1 MHHATPSQPT
11 APATHRLQG
20 WRRVVVVW
28 AVWAVALA
36 AMGGVFALYV
46 QPDFMVLMANQ
57 VWACF

>member
-1 MHHATPSQPT
+1 MQPLPRPRY
-11 APATHRLQG
+11 APAAHSALTG
-20 WRRVVVVW
+20 WKRA

-36 AMGGVFALYV
+36 AMAGVFALYV

>member
-1 MHHATPSQPT
+1 MHHHATPSQPT

-20 WRRVVVVW
+20 WRRV